1 MFKKIF
7 AGLALVVLTAVLFHS
22 VALYRFTQERN
33 AMVTTKAEQTMDSLK
48 GQVDTILRTIV
59 AEADRLADD
68 FGANDY
74 TQEQIEDI
82 IQNSA
87 LKIPQLQGV
96 TACFEPYAQSD
107 DRRLYCPYYDKGL
120 GKRIYLEQGY
130 DYTDTETPGTAWYT
144 GVRDAGAKWVEP
156 YFGTNI
162 KDWFIDYG
170 TPFYYSSGPKKGQV
184 RGTITMS
191 FLTSGFKNMVLSLSL
206 GKTGYGI
213 ITSANGTFLSHP
225 VNDYVG
231 TASLDSINKVQRQ
244 PELKKAFNAIQA
256 GEKGTVFFNQEET
269 GEDALFIYD
278 KIPTSDWGIG
288 LLFYTRE
295 LSGDISDLNER
306 YIKLAL
312 WISLFLIMIIAVYFN
327 KDHLDAGEIW
337 QLSILATILLI
348 LNIVFIWYL
357 QHARMSNE
365 ENLNPPVSDM
375 GSLGNFVS
383 QQHQRLEALRLPKSI
398 PIPTGILVQRIA
410 FQNSY
415 NVNISA
421 TVWQKY
427 PIDIID
433 KIQVGFTLPQTSPFA
448 EASYIEEIY
457 RKIIPPQGS
466 TAGYLLIGWEF
477 RVTLQQYLD
486 YQDFPFDKRHIS
498 MDIVPISA
506 EDQLVFVPDLQSY
519 EFTNPTKKPGLD
531 KEVKV
536 SGNIVTK
543 SYFSLSRQS
552 YDSDFGFGS
561 KTLFEDVPVLHYNI
575 DLRRILLNVFVTY
588 LIPIFVSLIMMFIL
602 LLAANKTKERQGI
615 IEGMAAFFFVL
626 VFSHIDLR
634 KEIITADLIFIE
646 YFYFI
651 TYFMI
656 ILTTW
661 NLITY
666 AKNKAP
672 IFDYNDNQIFKA
684 CFFPFFFLCMLI
696 VTLSEFY

>member
-7 AGLALVVLTAVLFHS
+7 AGLAILVFLVALFQAF
-22 VALYRFTQERN
+22 ALYRFSQERD
-33 AMVTTKAEQTMDSLK
+33 AMVTKRAEQTMDTLK
-48 GQVDTILRTIV
+48 VQVDNILRRIV
-59 AEADRLADD
+59 EEADQLAND

-74 TQEQIEDI
+74 TQGQIEKI
-82 IQNSA
+82 IQDAA

-96 TACFEPYAQSD
+96 TACFEPFAQSQE
-107 DRRLYCPYYDKGL
+107 RRLYCPYFDKGL
-120 GKRIYLEQGY
+120 GKRIYIEDGY
-130 DYTDTETPGTAWYT
+130 DYTDASSKGTVWYT
-144 GVRDAGAKWVEP
+144 GVRDSGAKWVEP
-156 YFGTNI
+156 YFGGNI

-170 TPFYYSSGPKKGQV
+170 VPFYYTSGPNKGQV

-213 ITSANGTFLSHP
+213 ITSAKGTLLSHP

-231 TASLDSINKVQRQ
+231 TADLDSIKKVQQQ
-244 PELKKAFNAIQA
+244 PELVKAFEGLQA
-256 GEKGTVFFNQEET
+256 GKTGKLFFKQEET
-269 GEDALFIYD
+269 GEDALFVYD
-278 KIPTSDWGIG
+278 KISTSDWGIG
-288 LLFYTRE
+288 LLFYTHE
-295 LSGDISDLNER
+295 LSGDLKDLNDR

-312 WISLFLIMIIAVYFN
+312 WISLFLVMIIAVYFN
-327 KDHLDAGEIW
+327 KDHLDFQEIW
-337 QLSILATILLI
+337 QLSMLTTILLI

-357 QHARMSNE
+357 EHAGVSSE
-365 ENLNPPVSDM
+365 ENRNPPVSDM
-375 GSLGNFVS
+375 GSLGNFVG
-383 QQHQRLEALRLPKSI
+383 QQHQRLEALKLPKST

-415 NVNISA
+415 NLNIA
-421 TVWQKY
+421 GTIWQKY
-427 PIDIID
+427 PEDILD
-433 KIQVGFTLPQTSPFA
+433 KVQLGFSLPQTSPFA

-457 RKIIPPQGS
+457 RKPIPPKGS
-466 TAGYLLIGWEF
+466 IPGYLLIGWEF

-486 YQDFPFDKRHIS
+486 YRNFPFDKRHIT

-506 EDQLVFVPDLQSY
+506 EDQLLFVPDLQSY
-519 EFTNPTKKPGLD
+519 EFTNPTNKPGLD

-536 SGNIVTK
+536 SGNMVTK
-543 SYFSLSRQS
+543 SYFSLGRQS
-552 YDSDFGFGS
+552 FDSDFGFGS

-575 DLRRILLNVFVTY
+575 DLRRILVNVFVTY
-588 LIPIFVSLIMMFIL
+588 LIPIFVTLIMMFIL

-626 VFSHIDLR
+626 VFSHIDMR
-634 KEIITADLIFIE
+634 KEIITADLIFME
-646 YFYFI
+646 YFYFV
-651 TYFMI
+651 TYLMI

-666 AKNKAP
+666 AKDKAP
-672 IFDYNDNQIFKA
+672 IFDFNDNQIFKA
-684 CFFPFFFLCMLI
+684 SFFPFFFLCMLI